1 MICRS
6 KSTSWLLVF
15 VLLYC
20 GGSAQAQEPL
30 KRRISVSYQGAAI
43 ASVLTALANVLGC
56 RLQLDQR
63 LSGTVTLEVRNVTA
77 ETVLRAVCE
86 GAGCRW
92 RLDRDRLVIEIDPA
106 GKVKTQ
112 PDPYS
117 EIKIADV
124 HQEIPA
130 HILWSDAPLEGVAKT
145 FGQMLD
151 ALVLLDDNLVNK
163 RVSLDQDRG
172 TAWSALNAICQQASC
187 RWRFASEPKR
197 RLAVVPDSTSPFQSP
212 LPTGIARVG
221 EPGVTAPKLV
231 SSGRPTYTDAA
242 KQAGFRGVVSV
253 ECVVRQDGTVGQV
266 RVVQAPDKG
275 YGLDV
280 EAVLAAR
287 LHLFEPG
294 TRDGK
299 PVPVV
304 VRLTFSF
311 TPR

>member
-6 KSTSWLLVF
+6 KRTSWLLVF

-20 GGSAQAQEPL
+20 GGSAQAQESL
-30 KRRISVSYQGAAI
+30 KRRMSVSYQGAAI
-43 ASVLTALANVLGC
+43 ASVFTALANVLGC

-86 GAGCRW
+86 SAGCRW
-92 RLDRDRLVIEIDPA
+92 RLDRDRLVVEIDPA
-106 GKVKTQ
+106 GKVKPQ

-117 EIKIADV
+117 EVKIADV

-151 ALVLLDDNLVNK
+151 ALVLLDDKLVNK

-172 TAWSALNAICQQASC
+172 TAWSALNAVCQRASC
-187 RWRFASEPKR
+187 RWQFASEPKR
-197 RLAVVPDSTSPFQSP
+197 RLAVVP
-212 LPTGIARVG
+212 

-231 SSGRPTYTDAA
+231 SSGRPTYTEAA
-242 KQAGFRGVVSV
+242 KQAGFRGMVSV
-253 ECVVRQDGTVGQV
+253 ECVVQQDGTVGQV
-266 RVVQAPDKG
+266 RVVQAPDKV